1 MKKVYII
8 HGWDGNPKEPML
20 QWLKINLEEEGY
32 KVGVP
37 LMPEPET
44 PKIAA
49 WVGKLKEIVV
59 EPDENTILVGHSV
72 GCQAVLRYLE
82 TLPEE
87 IKVAGIVFIAPWL
100 ELDTETIKEE
110 GEEVVEIA
118 KPWIE
123 TPINFEKVRAHI
135 GSTTVI
141 FSDNDPF
148 VSLSQKDLFEKEL
161 NAKIFVEHD
170 KGHFDPASGIS
181 ELPIALETI
190 RNIKTS

>member
-72 GCQAVLRYLE
+72 GCKRCFAILKLCR
-82 TLPEE
+82 
-87 IKVAGIVFIAPWL
+87 K
-100 ELDTETIKEE
+100 KKK
-110 GEEVVEIA
+110 IA
-118 KPWIE
+118 KH
-123 TPINFEKVRAHI
+123 R
-135 GSTTVI
+135 
-141 FSDNDPF
+141 
-148 VSLSQKDLFEKEL
+148 L
-161 NAKIFVEHD
+161 
-170 KGHFDPASGIS
+170 ASHTM
-181 ELPIALETI
+181 A
-190 RNIKTS
+190 NQ